1 MSQTPFEQ
9 GGRQDL
15 DGATVADVVVVEDAF
30 NVGDDDDDED
40 DDDIHVDDGSFDV
53 RLESFELWKLF

>member
-1 MSQTPFEQ
+1 M
-9 GGRQDL
+9 
-15 DGATVADVVVVEDAF
+15 DGATVVDVVVVEDAF

-40 DDDIHVDDGSFDV
+40 DDDNHVDDGSFDV